1 MKEYEVAMKQE
12 LTGIIVIKADT
23 KTEAKELVNE
33 LIDNDKMQHLIQ
45 DVEELSCGNWEVK
58 AVEDY

>member
-1 MKEYEVAMKQE
+1 MKEYEVTMKQE
-12 LTGIIVIKADT
+12 LTGTIVIKADT

-45 DVEELSCGNWEVK
+45 DVEELSCGAWEVK
-58 AVEDY
+58 SVEDY